1 MGALRDAFLKE
12 LNKFNNGDYSNL
24 VLHPE
29 VIMNEVDPPYGIHC
43 GKKDVI
49 DYLNQYQTAPFPKLF
64 ADPDD
69 LDNPPGFTPSL
80 YESPYSPNSH
90 GQVSGICYYQD
101 NSVTYMDDQGVHAQ
115 SQPYLVRYI
124 FNLRYDD
131 GSGAWLLINATAT
144 KMPEAGDY

>member
-69 LDNPPGFTPSL
+69 LDNPRVSLQACTNRRIRRTPM
-80 YESPYSPNSH
+80 
-90 GQVSGICYYQD
+90 V
-101 NSVTYMDDQGVHAQ
+101 
-115 SQPYLVRYI
+115 
-124 FNLRYDD
+124 
-131 GSGAWLLINATAT
+131 
-144 KMPEAGDY
+144 K